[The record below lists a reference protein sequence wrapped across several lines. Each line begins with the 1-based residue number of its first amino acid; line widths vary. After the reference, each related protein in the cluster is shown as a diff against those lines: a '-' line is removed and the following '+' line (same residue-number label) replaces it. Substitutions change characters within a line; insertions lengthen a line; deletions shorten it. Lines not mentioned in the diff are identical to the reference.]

1 MNDDTP
7 TILYP
12 IADGPDPAVTAI
24 ADNIGTAS
32 GGAIT
37 VGLAYGVTSHVP
49 NELTDPYTMTHRM
62 GLGIDLDAPDTT
74 DAYFTK
80 VIGFFQQ
87 ADVTEVVDFLEDR
100 RIHVTV
106 KPGKIINLEGF
117 PKPTKKKT
125 EPAEEPAE

>member
-1 MNDDTP
+1 MNDTTTP
-7 TILYP
+7 EPLYP

-37 VGLAYGVTSHVP
+37 VGLAYGVTSHIP

-62 GLGIDLDAPDTT
+62 GLGIDLDAPDTNA
-74 DAYFTK
+74 AYIGR
-80 VIGFFQQ
+80 VAGFFRE
-87 ADVTEVVDFLEDR
+87 AGAEVVEFLEDR

-106 KPGKIINLEGF
+106 KAGKIIDLAGF

-125 EPAEEPAE
+125 ADEEPAE